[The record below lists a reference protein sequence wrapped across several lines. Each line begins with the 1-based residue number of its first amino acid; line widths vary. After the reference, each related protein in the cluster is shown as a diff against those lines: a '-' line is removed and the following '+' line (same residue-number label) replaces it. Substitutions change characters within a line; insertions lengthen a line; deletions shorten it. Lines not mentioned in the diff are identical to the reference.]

1 MDVSGCPHISVIYM
15 RTMKLYD
22 LPKVTKPACLLNWV
36 VIKQHLVSVIDWFY
50 ICKFTLRHDLLS
62 CD

>member
-1 MDVSGCPHISVIYM
+1 MNVSVCPHISVIYM
-15 RTMKLYD
+15 RTLKLND
-22 LPKVTKPACLLNWV
+22 LAKVTQPDCLLNWV
-36 VIKQHLVSVIDWFY
+36 VIKQHLVSVIDCFY